1 MYKLKKKKKIKK
13 ERNLGRVKTYEAYLI
28 RKDGV
33 GGWGEGT
40 EVAAEGRRRCGRRD
54 AAVRTNPCS
63 LRPAAP

>member
-1 MYKLKKKKKIKK
+1 MYKLLEKQKIKK
-13 ERNLGRVKTYEAYLI
+13 ERNLLSVQTHESYPLI
-28 RKDGV
+28 KDLV
-33 GGWGEGT
+33 SGWGEGT